1 MLKARDYQKVNQAA
15 QWLAD
20 VLAQHLN
27 SPVLG
32 PVDPA
37 VARVRNQFIKQIL
50 LKFPDNASR
59 SQVKDIVSSA
69 LKSFEAVGH
78 FRSLKISL
86 DIDPA

>member
-20 VLAQHLN
+20 VLSQHLN

-32 PVDPA
+32 PVDPV

-50 LKFPDNASR
+50 LKYPDNASR
-59 SQVKDIVSSA
+59 KTVKDIVSNA

-78 FRSLKISL
+78 FRSVRVSL

>member
-1 MLKARDYQKVNQAA
+1 MNQAG

-20 VLAQHLN
+20 VLSQHLN
-27 SPVLG
+27 SPILG

-50 LKFPDNASR
+50 LKFPDNATR
-59 SQVKDIVSSA
+59 AQIKDIVSSA

-78 FRSLKISL
+78 FRSVKVSL